1 MEQIESEI
9 ALHTFL
15 RVPGGV
21 QHGIWTH
28 LHALWIITESAKIVK
43 ATNGGQHEM

>member
-1 MEQIESEI
+1 MYQP
-9 ALHTFL
+9 L

-21 QHGIWTH
+21 QHVV
-28 LHALWIITESAKIVK
+28 WIRLQSFFIIRESIDIDK